1 MSKRTDWTKW
11 LAVGAS
17 LVLGYIVFYA
27 LAQRPASDL
36 SIHATWA
43 AEGNF
48 ADLRSFLHHGAHP
61 LWHILVAAILLTG
74 LSLPASAALI
84 TALFKA
90 LEVYLLITLTARLL
104 KKNGWLAS
112 VCVVVAA
119 SVTSVWIPWVNPT
132 VYLGVGSPNTWHS
145 PTQMAAMVM
154 MLLCVPL
161 TAACV
166 ETFQKR
172 VPEEGAKANILWKDA
187 ILLSALLLLSLVA
200 KPTFMQAFL
209 PAACLYF
216 LVLWIR
222 KPKNSPF
229 FIRMILVAAP
239 AVLFMILQYLY
250 YFGIIVPS
258 QGNMAFQVSWNKVGE
273 VGVDVLL
280 TRAFP
285 IFVLLTCMERDTWR
299 KPLYTLTLLM
309 DAVSILEMLFLSET
323 GRRASDGNFGW
334 AMMGSALML
343 WVITL
348 PLFVKKV
355 KAWFSR
361 RKAAAEGQ
369 PYLEDKPRA
378 EALKWGAGGV
388 LLLWHVASGIYYIVY
403 LLTTTNPL

>member
-1 MSKRTDWTKW
+1 MIKRTDWTKW
-11 LAVGAS
+11 LAVGIS

-27 LAQRPASDL
+27 LALRPASDL

-48 ADLRSFLHHGAHP
+48 ADLRSFVHHGAHP
-61 LWHILVAAILLTG
+61 LWHVLVAAVLLTG
-74 LSLPASAALI
+74 LPLPASAALV
-84 TALFKA
+84 TALLKA
-90 LEVYLLITLTARLL
+90 AEVYLLISLSARLL
-104 KKNGWLAS
+104 KQGGWLATG
-112 VCVVVAA
+112 CGFVAA
-119 SVTSVWIPWVNPT
+119 LVTSVWIPWVNPT
-132 VYLGVGSPNTWHS
+132 IYLGVGSPNTWHS
-145 PTQMAAMVM
+145 PTQIAAMVI

-166 ETFQKR
+166 ETFQR
-172 VPEEGAKANILWKDA
+172 RLPEDGAKANVPWKDA
-187 ILLSALLLLSLVA
+187 VLLSGLLLLSLVA

-229 FIRMILVAAP
+229 FVRMMLVALP
-239 AVLFMILQYLY
+239 SVLFMVFQYLY

-258 QGNMAFQVSWNKVGE
+258 QGNMVFQVSWAKVGE

-285 IFVLLTCMERDTWR
+285 IFVLLTCTERDTWR
-299 KPLYTLTLLM
+299 KPLYILTLAM
-309 DAVSILEMLFLSET
+309 DVVSILEMLLLSET

-343 WVITL
+343 WAITL

-355 KAWFSR
+355 KAWFGR
-361 RKAAAEGQ
+361 RRAAAEGQ

-378 EALKWGAGGV
+378 EAVKWGAGGV
-388 LLLWHVASGIYYIVY
+388 LILWHLASGVYYIIY
-403 LLTTTNPL
+403 LLTTANAL

>member
-1 MSKRTDWTKW
+1 MIKRTDWTKW
-11 LAVGAS
+11 LAVGAA

-27 LAQRPASDL
+27 LALRPASDL

-61 LWHILVAAILLTG
+61 LWHALVAAVLLTG
-74 LSLPASAALI
+74 LSLPESAALV
-84 TALFKA
+84 TTLLKA
-90 LEVYLLITLTARLL
+90 LEVYLLITLSARLL
-104 KKNGWLAS
+104 KKSGWLAT
-112 VCVVVAA
+112 VCGVAA
-119 SVTSVWIPWVNPT
+119 AMVTSVWVPWVNPT

-166 ETFQKR
+166 ETFQHR
-172 VPEEGAKANILWKDA
+172 LPEEGAKANVPWKDA
-187 ILLSALLLLSLVA
+187 SLLSALLLLSLVA

-229 FIRMILVAAP
+229 FVRMIIVAAP

-258 QGNMAFQVSWNKVGE
+258 QGNMAFQVSWSKVGE

-299 KPLYTLTLLM
+299 KPLYILTLTM
-309 DAVSILEMLFLSET
+309 DIVSIVEMLLLSET

-343 WVITL
+343 WVIML

-355 KAWFSR
+355 KAWFGR

-378 EALKWGAGGV
+378 EAVKWGAGAV
-388 LLLWHVASGIYYIVY
+388 LLLWHVASGVYYIVY

>member
-112 VCVVVAA
+112 VCGVVAA